1 MSLNRIKV
9 SNEYIYLTKS
19 SPTILYPSKLL
30 TFNHTYLIDTLHH
43 SSFSPFSPFSKIPIE
58 ILPYICKNLTPKDL
72 AALALVCKQF
82 SEIIYLNNEKSSIWS
97 ICQAIWRE
105 SRLYVLPQYKKPPL
119 HMSERKYTIMMYGTK
134 WEWESFYENSSI
146 LLKNCLTFSKIEKP
160 HIHPQKN

>member
-19 SPTILYPSKLL
+19 SPTILYPSKLS
-30 TFNHTYLIDTLHH
+30 TFNHTYLIETLHH
-43 SSFSPFSPFSKIPIE
+43 STFSPFSPFSPFSKIPIE
-58 ILPYICKNLTPKDL
+58 ILPLICKNLTPKDL
-72 AALALVCKQF
+72 ATLALVCKQF
-82 SEIIYLNNEKSSIWS
+82 SEILYLNNEKSSIWS

-119 HMSERKYTIMMYGTK
+119 NMSERKYTIMMYGTK

-146 LLKNCLTFSKIEKP
+146 LLKNYLTFCKSMFYK
-160 HIHPQKN
+160 